1 MPRTAAQLV
10 AEYQAIYSRAD
21 EENRNLTK
29 AESDRVVELVD
40 AAGRQKAVEDKIH
53 KFALDLGPA
62 AGSGFADRNFNRGG
76 GPGDVFVSSQE
87 YKMVSRADM
96 RPTKWS
102 SGVVEVPLPA
112 GMEAKGTLLETT
124 APAGGAALV
133 QPDVRPGVVE
143 QLFQP
148 LTVADLLE
156 QQQTTSKTVRYL
168 VEGTAVSAAA
178 PVAEAGVKPESNLG
192 LGEVDEAVQKI
203 ATVMGISDELLDDS
217 AQVRGY
223 LNSRLGFFV
232 RQTEEDQLLRGG
244 GTPPALRG
252 ILNRPGIQTHNRG
265 TFTNLDGIRQMI
277 TKSRASY
284 VEPSFIL
291 MHPNQAES
299 IDLAKESG
307 SGAYFG
313 DPFRAGPTTLWG
325 KPVVVTNAIGAGT
338 VLVGSRQAATIFRRG
353 GLSLEIS
360 NSHQDW
366 FVKNLNM
373 VRAET
378 RLALAVYR
386 PAAFVMGTAFA

>member
-1 MPRTAAQLV
+1 MPRSAQDLV
-10 AEYQAIYSRAD
+10 RAYQEIYRRAD
-21 EENRNLTK
+21 EERRDLTP
-29 AESDRVVELVD
+29 AERSKVADLLTAAQAQKSIED
-40 AAGRQKAVEDKIH
+40 AIREIGGVAN
-53 KFALDLGPA
+53 
-62 AGSGFADRNFNRGG
+62 GSAHPDPNFNRGG
-76 GPGDVFVSSQE
+76 GPGDVFVRSQE

-96 RPTKWS
+96 RPSKWS

-112 GMEAKGTLLETT
+112 GMEARGTLLETT

-168 VEGTAVSAAA
+168 VEGTAVNAAA

-232 RQTEEDQLLRGG
+232 RQTEEDQLLRGS

-277 TKSRASY
+277 TKGRASY

-313 DPFRAGPTTLWG
+313 DPLRGGPTALWA
-325 KPVVVTNAIGAGT
+325 K
-338 VLVGSRQAATIFRRG
+338 RW
-353 GLSLEIS
+353 LSQTPS
-360 NSHQDW
+360 
-366 FVKNLNM
+366 
-373 VRAET
+373 
-378 RLALAVYR
+378 ALAPCWLAHVR
-386 PAAFVMGTAFA
+386 PPPSSEGAACHSRSQIATKTGL